1 MYFHSTFIAMPGAT
15 AGMKYI
21 VRIKV
26 LPLRTS
32 LMSVARKIGTQ
43 KLISSEMARNW
54 KVLRTALRNSLSWN
68 ARI

>member
-1 MYFHSTFIAMPGAT
+1 
-15 AGMKYI
+15 MKYI

-54 KVLRTALRNSLSWN
+54 KVLSTALRNSLSWN